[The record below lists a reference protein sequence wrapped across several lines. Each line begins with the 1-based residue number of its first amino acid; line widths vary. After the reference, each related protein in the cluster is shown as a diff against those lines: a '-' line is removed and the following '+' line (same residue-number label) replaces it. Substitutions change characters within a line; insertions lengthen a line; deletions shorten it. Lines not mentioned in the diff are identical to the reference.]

1 MHQLSAAAVFASVM
15 LFASMSHAAD
25 QSQPRTVTTAG
36 QATIRTVPDE
46 ATVSMAVEIREPSLE
61 TARDKAAGV
70 VEAFLADARKL
81 GLDDKAI
88 ATLGARIQ
96 PDYEWIRDTGE
107 RRLRGYVV
115 TREIRVTLDDLEL
128 LGPVV
133 ERATAAGVNQIQ
145 PAMLSSSRREELERQ
160 ALAEATRDARRRAEA
175 AAGAVDARVG
185 AVRTIDAAPQRVQ
198 PVPREAVMLAA
209 EARSDS
215 GGGWQPGEITIP
227 ANVTVTFDLEP

>member
-1 MHQLSAAAVFASVM
+1 MHQVFTAV
-15 LFASMSHAAD
+15 LFTWAILCASMSHAAD
-25 QSQPRTVTTAG
+25 PPLLRIVTTEG

-46 ATVSMAVEIREPSLE
+46 ASISMAVEAREPSLGA
-61 TARDKAAGV
+61 ARDRAARV

-81 GLDDKAI
+81 GVEDKDI
-88 ATLGARIQ
+88 ATLGARVQ

-107 RRLRGYVV
+107 RRLRGYIV

-128 LGPVV
+128 VGPLV
-133 ERATAAGVNQIQ
+133 EKATAAGVNQIQ
-145 PAMLSSSRREELERQ
+145 PAMLASSRREELERQ

-198 PVPREAVMLAA
+198 PVPREAVLMAA
-209 EARSDS
+209 DARSDS

-227 ANVTVTFDLEP
+227 ARVTVTFDLEP